1 MTYTDQEGKNQ
12 TPLCIHRAPL
22 STHERFIGFLIEHYG
37 GDFPL
42 WLSPN
47 QVTILPVSE
56 KTHDYAQTIKSKLKN
71 AGIRVN
77 LDNRPDKIGAK
88 IRLSELNKVPIML
101 IVGEKEEDN
110 STVTVR
116 RRFVKDQETT
126 DLDSLISGLNSEI
139 NKRSLPYRESK

>member
-1 MTYTDQEGKNQ
+1 MYNQ
-12 TPLCIHRAPL
+12 LY
-22 STHERFIGFLIEHYG
+22 E
-37 GDFPL
+37 
-42 WLSPN
+42 N
-47 QVTILPVSE
+47 
-56 KTHDYAQTIKSKLKN
+56 N
-71 AGIRVN
+71 IRVEF
-77 LDNRPDKIGAK
+77 DKRAEKVGAK
-88 IRLSELNKVPIML
+88 IRDAELIKIPIML

>member
-1 MTYTDQEGKNQ
+1 MD
-12 TPLCIHRAPL
+12 
-22 STHERFIGFLIEHYG
+22 
-37 GDFPL
+37 D
-42 WLSPN
+42 
-47 QVTILPVSE
+47 
-56 KTHDYAQTIKSKLKN
+56 
-71 AGIRVN
+71 
-77 LDNRPDKIGAK
+77 RPDKIGAK

-139 NKRSLPYRESK
+139 NKRSLPYHESK

>member
-1 MTYTDQEGKNQ
+1 MGVDEETG
-12 TPLCIHRAPL
+12 
-22 STHERFIGFLIEHYG
+22 
-37 GDFPL
+37 
-42 WLSPN
+42 
-47 QVTILPVSE
+47 
-56 KTHDYAQTIKSKLKN
+56 
-71 AGIRVN
+71 
-77 LDNRPDKIGAK
+77 
-88 IRLSELNKVPIML
+88 LSELNKVPIML

>member
-1 MTYTDQEGKNQ
+1 MDIRPFK
-12 TPLCIHRAPL
+12 I
-22 STHERFIGFLIEHYG
+22 
-37 GDFPL
+37 
-42 WLSPN
+42 
-47 QVTILPVSE
+47 VS
-56 KTHDYAQTIKSKLKN
+56 
-71 AGIRVN
+71 
-77 LDNRPDKIGAK
+77 K
-88 IRLSELNKVPIML
+88 IRLSELNNVPIML

>member
-1 MTYTDQEGKNQ
+1 MD
-12 TPLCIHRAPL
+12 
-22 STHERFIGFLIEHYG
+22 
-37 GDFPL
+37 D
-42 WLSPN
+42 
-47 QVTILPVSE
+47 
-56 KTHDYAQTIKSKLKN
+56 
-71 AGIRVN
+71 
-77 LDNRPDKIGAK
+77 RPDKIGAK